1 MESLTNCFFGC
12 ECIEPFRKRWCS
24 FASYRLIHPIQAFS
38 TKLFMD
44 GRRRKVRECRARTNH
59 GIPIAFFL
67 FVSPKCVHACTYR
80 QTVISW
86 CVRDCV
92 CENGHGGL
100 CQLLGWLVRAQL
112 LYEYMHASDVDESA
126 YEYRAAVNQDLVSL
140 SLSICSV
147 SLSLSYISQSLSLL
161 SPVLSQRW
169 LAPNPRHSQFVGDVR
184 S

>member
-1 MESLTNCFFGC
+1 
-12 ECIEPFRKRWCS
+12 
-24 FASYRLIHPIQAFS
+24 
-38 TKLFMD
+38 MD

-59 GIPIAFFL
+59 GIPFAFFL

-147 SLSLSYISQSLSLL
+147 SLPLSYISQSLSLI
-161 SPVLSQRW
+161 SRPIST
-169 LAPNPRHSQFVGDVR
+169 LAGPKSKTHSQFVGDFR